1 MRTLRL
7 MKILLP
13 ALALAM
19 ASCRSAKTVEGS
31 KAPAAAKAIDKQ
43 EMVGKVAAVSHADT
57 RFVTSKVKLSLGLGG
72 KEMSLSGN
80 LRMKRDDVI
89 RLQLVALGLIE
100 AGRIEFTPDYVLVMD
115 RINKQYIKVNY
126 SEVDF
131 LRESGLNFHSLQ
143 ALFWNE
149 LFKPGSTTLQGQ
161 ALADFSAYEA
171 GTDAAVTL
179 ERGPLAYRWMADKAN
194 GQIKTANVTYKDPA
208 RGDTRLTWHYGGFEQ
223 MGSQKFPTRNDVTL
237 ATPKHT
243 VKLSYTLGGIG
254 HDSGWE
260 TRTEVSSRYKQV
272 KLDDILRKLS
282 SL

>member
-1 MRTLRL
+1 M
-7 MKILLP
+7 ILLP
-13 ALALAM
+13 ALLLAM

-31 KAPAAAKAIDKQ
+31 KPQAATKALDKQ

-80 LRMKRDDVI
+80 LRMKRDD
-89 RLQLVALGLIE
+89 Q
-100 AGRIEFTPDYVLVMD
+100 
-115 RINKQYIKVNY
+115 
-126 SEVDF
+126 S
-131 LRESGLNFHSLQ
+131 
-143 ALFWNE
+143 LFWNE
-149 LFKPGSTTLQGQ
+149 LFKPGTTTLQGQ
-161 ALADFSAYEA
+161 SLADFSAYEA

-194 GQIKTANVTYKDPA
+194 GQIKTANVTYKDAA

-223 MGSQKFPTRNDVTL
+223 MGSHKFPTRNDVTV

>member
-1 MRTLRL
+1 MRPQRL
-7 MKILLP
+7 IMILLP
-13 ALALAM
+13 ALLLAM

-31 KAPAAAKAIDKQ
+31 KPQAATKALDKQ

-126 SEVDF
+126 SEVAF

-143 ALFWNE
+143 SLFWNE
-149 LFKPGSTTLQGQ
+149 LFKPGTTTLQGQ
-161 ALADFSAYEA
+161 SLADFSAYEA
-171 GTDAAVTL
+171 GTDDHNL
-179 ERGPLAYRWMADKAN
+179 LRCP
-194 GQIKTANVTYKDPA
+194 
-208 RGDTRLTWHYGGFEQ
+208 GFLID
-223 MGSQKFPTRNDVTL
+223 GFRV
-237 ATPKHT
+237 A
-243 VKLSYTLGGIG
+243 
-254 HDSGWE
+254 
-260 TRTEVSSRYKQV
+260 
-272 KLDDILRKLS
+272 
-282 SL
+282 